1 MSFICLELKQLACTK
16 TGSSVLAKGA
26 KTEKFAD
33 SKSPKTEEIQQL
45 VEDEARTRTFHI
57 FIHVHIFMLTMLQ
70 YASLFSCL
78 RTHPTTILLSKLFHQ
93 SKLS

>member
-33 SKSPKTEEIQQL
+33 SKPTKKQKVTQNVGI
-45 VEDEARTRTFHI
+45 V
-57 FIHVHIFMLTMLQ
+57 
-70 YASLFSCL
+70 SLGV
-78 RTHPTTILLSKLFHQ
+78 P
-93 SKLS
+93 